1 MAIRTPTQ
9 AVNYAQSALNTGY
22 NGYCLAHVQDA
33 YGAKPRYAS
42 AIAAWNGCSEP
53 HPTSNLASA
62 PYGAPVYFSQ
72 PGNPY
77 GHIALHLNGDT
88 MYTTDSSV
96 GYPHED
102 SISKWIRQYGYV
114 PLGWSGDIENQNIPE
129 LGEDDMPTANEIAEA
144 VWNFNQN
151 GVKMRDR
158 IQGTDT
164 AANSA
169 NKEIHRL
176 STWNDK
182 THASNMGNLLTEQP
196 VKYNGNTAKLGDR
209 IGYIDAHT
217 HIMDAQITAL
227 AAAVKALSE
236 AIGANPDTIAK
247 VVQDAVKAKLDSPQI
262 TVTDK

>member
-1 MAIRTPTQ
+1 MAIRTPPK
-9 AVNYAQSALNTGY
+9 AVDYARSVLNRGY

-33 YGAKPRYAS
+33 YGAEPRYAS

-53 HPTSNLASA
+53 HPTTDLASA
-62 PYGAPVYFSQ
+62 PYGAPIYFSQ

-77 GHIALHLNGDT
+77 GHIALHLNGDM

-96 GYPHED
+96 GHPHED
-102 SISKWIRQYGYV
+102 SISKWVRQYGYV

-129 LGEDDMPTANEIAEA
+129 LGDDDMPTANEIAEA

-158 IQGTDT
+158 VQGIDG
-164 AANSA
+164 AANGA
-169 NKEIHRL
+169 NNEIHRL
-176 STWNDK
+176 SKWNDK
-182 THASNMGNLLTEQP
+182 THASNMGNLITEQP
-196 VKYNGNTAKLGDR
+196 VKYDGTTAKLGDR

-227 AAAVKALSE
+227 TEAVKTLAANQGADPDKIA
-236 AIGANPDTIAK
+236 AIVK
-247 VVQDAVKAKLDSPQI
+247 QAVKEKLESLTI
-262 TVTDK
+262 TVK